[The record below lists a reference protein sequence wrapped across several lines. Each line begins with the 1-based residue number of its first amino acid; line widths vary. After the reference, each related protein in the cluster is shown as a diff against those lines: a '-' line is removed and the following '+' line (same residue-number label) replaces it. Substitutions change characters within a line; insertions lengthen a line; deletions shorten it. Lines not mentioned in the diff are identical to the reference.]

1 MQPSTAVDNASHP
14 LPDDLS
20 GWALFID
27 IDGTLIDLAA
37 TPESIVIP
45 PELPRQLMKL
55 SQKVDGA
62 MALVTGRS
70 IAAVDAMF
78 EPYHFTVAGLH
89 GAEIRRENAEILRQG
104 LKAEALDRT
113 RTLLQTFASR
123 WPGMV
128 IEDKGL
134 GVAVHYRQV
143 PEAAAAAAH
152 AVDRLVKDLGYGWK
166 RQDGKMVIE
175 IGPSGTN
182 KGMAVAHFME
192 TAPYAGRK
200 LLVMG
205 DDLTDETMFR
215 FANETGERSVRV
227 GDPPFESI
235 AQFKLDSADTVRSWI
250 ARMAAQQ

>member
-1 MQPSTAVDNASHP
+1 
-14 LPDDLS
+14 
-20 GWALFID
+20 
-27 IDGTLIDLAA
+27 
-37 TPESIVIP
+37 
-45 PELPRQLMKL
+45 
-55 SQKVDGA
+55 
-62 MALVTGRS
+62 
-70 IAAVDAMF
+70 
-78 EPYHFTVAGLH
+78 
-89 GAEIRRENAEILRQG
+89 
-104 LKAEALDRT
+104 
-113 RTLLQTFASR
+113 
-123 WPGMV
+123 
-128 IEDKGL
+128 
-134 GVAVHYRQV
+134 
-143 PEAAAAAAH
+143 
-152 AVDRLVKDLGYGWK
+152 
-166 RQDGKMVIE
+166 MVIE

>member
-113 RTLLQTFASR
+113 RTLLETFASR